1 MPATALVVD
10 DHASFRRSAR
20 RLLEAAGYE
29 VVGEAGDG
37 SAALAAVRTLA
48 PDLVLLDVVLP
59 DTNGFAFAEVLAG
72 ERRPPAVVL
81 TSSRSAADY
90 RLPLSRSSARAFI
103 AKPDLTVARLA
114 GLR

>member
-59 DTNGFAFAEVLAG
+59 TRTASPSPRCWPESAG
-72 ERRPPAVVL
+72 PRRW
-81 TSSRSAADY
+81 S
-90 RLPLSRSSARAFI
+90 
-103 AKPDLTVARLA
+103 
-114 GLR
+114 